1 MSQGYLAS
9 STASLLKNGGG
20 GGGEGGGEGLGITG
34 SYFILRREPGDEA
47 K

>member
-9 STASLLKNGGG
+9 STASLLKNR
-20 GGGEGGGEGLGITG
+20 GGEGGGERLGITG
-34 SYFILRREPGDEA
+34 SYYILRREPGNEA